1 MTTNDPNYP
10 AARRDFTKVRAQ
22 ASMEGVLA
30 HLSGRSN
37 ELLSYEEVANRLHLN
52 MRSER
57 GVLEIPLKA
66 IVGSVGRYTDF
77 TRTFLPLSDTD
88 RERWA
93 RVKAAMDAG
102 IVLAP
107 IDVYKVGEVY
117 FVLDGNQRVSVARQ
131 NGLTYIQAHVIE
143 VETDAPLESAAELD
157 ALIVRSEY
165 GEFLDRTD
173 IFFLRPG
180 VNLTVTIPG
189 QYDKLIEHIQA
200 HRYFMGIDYKRHI
213 SYPEA
218 ISHWYDMVYLAIVEP
233 IREHR
238 LLRWFPGRTET
249 DMYVW
254 VSEHRYLLEKS
265 HGQAISP
272 AAAVVDLVGQ
282 KSPRI
287 LKETASRKP
296 RAFDHYI
303 DQLFGDIL
311 VPFNGLPESWRALEQ
326 AALVARKEKA
336 SLRGLHILPPDA
348 DPESAEA
355 LEIKARFDS
364 FCEQVN
370 VGEHLQ
376 DALTI
381 VNGKIPNQ
389 ICRHA
394 LFTDLVVLNVSHPP
408 QPGIA
413 GVGSGL
419 RAIIWRAARPVLAV
433 REKISQMDRVLLIY
447 NGNMKSKE
455 ALFVA
460 AYLADQWKISLT
472 VLTLIDREKVFRS
485 TQDYA
490 RSYLASYGI
499 PANFMIKDGPLET
512 ILDVVQEQ
520 KINLLLIGGYN
531 GNALKEVMLGS
542 TVNFL
547 LREAEC
553 PMLICR

>member
-1 MTTNDPNYP
+1 M
-10 AARRDFTKVRAQ
+10 Q
-22 ASMEGVLA
+22 GVLA
-30 HLSGRSN
+30 HLTGRSN
-37 ELLSYEEVANRLHLN
+37 ELLSYEEVAEKLKLN
-52 MRSER
+52 LRSER
-57 GVLEIPLKA
+57 GVQNISLKA

-77 TRTFLPLSDTD
+77 TRTFLPISDTD
-88 RERWA
+88 MERWA

-102 IVLAP
+102 IKLAP

-131 NGLTYIQAHVIE
+131 AGLADIQAHVIE
-143 VETDAPLESAAELD
+143 VKADTTLDSAALD
-157 ALIVRSEY
+157 ALIVKSEY
-165 GEFLDRTD
+165 ADFLERTD
-173 IFFLRPG
+173 IFLLRPASD
-180 VNLTVTIPG
+180 LLVTIPG
-189 QYDKLIEHIQA
+189 QYEKMLEHIQA
-200 HRYFMGIDYKRHI
+200 HHYFMGIDLKRDV
-213 SYPEA
+213 SYSEA
-218 ISHWYDMVYLAIVEP
+218 LSHWYDMVYLAIVEP

-238 LLRWFPGRTET
+238 LLRWFSGRTEA
-249 DMYVW
+249 DMYLW

-265 HGQAISP
+265 QGQSVSP
-272 AAAVVDLVGQ
+272 NAAVVDLVG
-282 KSPRI
+282 KRDPRTPNS
-287 LKETASRKP
+287 LNVRKP
-296 RAFDHYI
+296 RTFDRYI
-303 DQLFGDIL
+303 DRLFADIL

-336 SLRGLHILPPDA
+336 SLRGLHILPHDVNIDNP
-348 DPESAEA
+348 EA
-355 LEIKARFDS
+355 LEIKARFDR

-370 VGEHLQ
+370 VGEHLK
-376 DALTI
+376 DALTV

-394 LFTDLVVLNVSHPP
+394 LLTDLIVLNVAHPP

-413 GVGSGL
+413 SLGSGL

-433 REKISQMDRVLLIY
+433 REKVSQMDRALLIF

-460 AYLADQWKISLT
+460 AYLVESWNISLT
-472 VLTLIDREKVFRS
+472 VLTVIDGAKVFPS

-490 RSYLASYGI
+490 RAYLASYEI
-499 PANFMIKDGPLET
+499 PAEYIVTEGPPD
-512 ILDVVQEQ
+512 IFLDVIEQQ
-520 KINLLLIGGYN
+520 KINLILIGGYN
-531 GNALKEVMLGS
+531 GTALKEVMLGS

>member
-1 MTTNDPNYP
+1 
-10 AARRDFTKVRAQ
+10 
-22 ASMEGVLA
+22 MEGVLA

-37 ELLSYEEVANRLHLN
+37 ELLSYEEVAERLHLN
-52 MRSER
+52 VRSER
-57 GVLEIPLKA
+57 GVQEIPLRA

-88 RERWA
+88 MERWA

-102 IVLAP
+102 ITLAP

-117 FVLDGNQRVSVARQ
+117 FVLDGNHRVSVTRQ
-131 NGLTYIQAHVIE
+131 KGFTHIQAHVIE
-143 VETDAPLESAAELD
+143 VETDGPFHSTAELD
-157 ALIVRSEY
+157 ALIVSTEY
-165 GEFLDRTD
+165 AEFLDRTD

-180 VNLTVTIPG
+180 ANLTVTIPG
-189 QYDKLIEHIQA
+189 QYEKLLEHIQA
-200 HRYFMGIDYKRHI
+200 HRYFMGIDFKRHI
-213 SYPEA
+213 PYPEA
-218 ISHWYDMVYLAIVEP
+218 LSHWYDMVYLSIVEP

-249 DMYVW
+249 DMYLW

-265 HGQAISP
+265 RGQSISP
-272 AAAVVDLVGQ
+272 NAAVVDLVIQ
-282 KSPRI
+282 RSP
-287 LKETASRKP
+287 LKFGSGMSDKP
-296 RAFDHYI
+296 RAFDRYI
-303 DQLFGDIL
+303 DRLFGDIL
-311 VPFNGLPESWRALEQ
+311 VPFNGRPESWRALEQ

-336 SLRGLHILPPDA
+336 SLRGLHILPLDV
-348 DPESAEA
+348 DTESPEA
-355 LEIKARFDS
+355 LEIKARFDH

-370 VGEHLQ
+370 VGEYLK

-381 VNGKIPNQ
+381 VNGKVPNQ

-394 LFTDLVVLNVSHPP
+394 LLTDLVVLNVAHPP
-408 QPGIA
+408 LPGIA

-433 REKISQMDRVLLIY
+433 REKISQMDRALLIF
-447 NGNMKSKE
+447 NGTMKSKE

-460 AYLADQWKISLT
+460 AYLVDKWKVSLT
-472 VLTLIDREKVFRS
+472 VLTVVDNEKVFPS

-490 RSYLASYGI
+490 RAYLFSYGI
-499 PANFMIKDGPLET
+499 PARFIATEGPMEIFLEV
-512 ILDVVQEQ
+512 IEEH
-520 KINLLLIGGYN
+520 KINLILIGGYN
-531 GNALKEVMLGS
+531 GTALKEVMSGS